1 MRNGKGMIG
10 KPVVAYDSGEEFK
23 TIIDLIFDQESNQ
36 LLGFLVDEGGWFSNA
51 LVLPLTNVQAIGAD
65 AVIVAARDTID
76 SASEFPAM
84 QRILERDNI
93 LKGTRIM
100 TIDGRDLG
108 TMTDLY
114 FDDTTGA
121 IEGYEVSGGLF
132 ADAYSGRSFVPAPDT
147 LKIGEDI
154 AFVPSETADLMQEQV
169 GGIRGAMQTAGGKV
183 QEMAQFTGDKA
194 QEAAQFTGEKFHE
207 ATQFT
212 GEKFH
217 EATQF
222 TGEKFHEATQ
232 FAGTSITNAV
242 VNPEEQEAFVLG
254 KVSQVTIET
263 TDGITLIREGQIVTQ
278 SQILSARHCNMM
290 DNLYHATGGSV
301 KDRLGERLT
310 GAVGGIG
317 ANIGIDQALGH
328 RVSKMIFTTE
338 GSVVAVEGQIVT
350 PRVIERAKTN
360 HQEQALLEAVG
371 LTTGDALR
379 VTGSNVGQQVK
390 DGAKGLWEQV
400 KETASN
406 LQDHGT
412 QAIEDRRIQGAL
424 GRPVTR
430 VILDRHD
437 EVILNVGEL
446 ITHQA
451 IAVSREA
458 DVLEV
463 LLDSVYTE
471 KPNLSLSDLRAP
483 ESGKA
488 ALT

>member
-10 KPVVAYDSGEEFK
+10 KSVVAYDSGEEVQ
-23 TIIDLIFDQESNQ
+23 TIIDLIFDQENNQ

-51 LVLPLTNVQAIGAD
+51 LVLPLTNVQSIGAD
-65 AVIVAARDTID
+65 AVIVASRDAID
-76 SASEFPAM
+76 SASEFPTI
-84 QRILERDNI
+84 QSILEKSNT

-100 TIDGRDLG
+100 TIDGRNLG
-108 TMTDLY
+108 TMIDLY

-121 IEGYEVSGGLF
+121 IEGYEVSGGIF

-147 LKIGEDI
+147 LKIGEEI
-154 AFVPSETADLMQEQV
+154 AFVPSETADLMQEQI
-169 GGIRGAMQTAGGKV
+169 GGIRGVMQTAGGKV
-183 QEMAQFTGDKA
+183 QEMAQFTG
-194 QEAAQFTGEKFHE
+194 EKF
-207 ATQFT
+207 Q
-212 GEKFH
+212 
-217 EATQF
+217 
-222 TGEKFHEATQ
+222 EATQ
-232 FAGTSITNAV
+232 FAGTSITNIV

-278 SQILSARHCNMM
+278 SHILAARNCNMV
-290 DNLYHATGGSV
+290 DDLYRATGGSV
-301 KDRLGERLT
+301 PDRLGERLT
-310 GAVGGIG
+310 GVVTGMG
-317 ANIGIDQALGH
+317 ANIGIDQALGR
-328 RVSKMIFTTE
+328 RVNKMIFTTE

-360 HQEQALLEAVG
+360 HEEKALLEAVG

-412 QAIEDRRIQGAL
+412 QAIEDKRINGAL

-458 DVLEV
+458 DVLEI

-471 KPNLSLSDLRAP
+471 KPNLSLDDLRAP

>member
-23 TIIDLIFDQESNQ
+23 TIIDLIFDQDSNQ

-65 AVIVAARDTID
+65 AIIVATRDAIN
-76 SASEFPAM
+76 SAGEFPAM

-114 FDDTTGA
+114 FDDATGA
-121 IEGYEVSGGLF
+121 IEGYEVSGGIF

-183 QEMAQFTGDKA
+183 QEMAHFTGEKA
-194 QEAAQFTGEKFHE
+194 QEAAQFTGEKFQE
-207 ATQFT
+207 ATQY
-212 GEKFH
+212 
-217 EATQF
+217 
-222 TGEKFHEATQ
+222 
-232 FAGTSITNAV
+232 AGTSLTNV
-242 VNPEEQEAFVLG
+242 VVSPEEQEAFVLG

-263 TDGITLIREGQIVTQ
+263 TDGIILIREGQIVTQ
-278 SQILSARHCNMM
+278 SQILSARNCKMM

-310 GAVGGIG
+310 GAVTGMG
-317 ANIGIDQALGH
+317 ANIGIEQALGH
-328 RVSKMIFTTE
+328 RVSKMIFTNE

-371 LTTGDALR
+371 LTTGNALR

-406 LQDHGT
+406 LQEHGT

-430 VILDRHD
+430 VILDRQD

-451 IAVSREA
+451 IAISREA
-458 DVLEV
+458 NVLEV
-463 LLDSVYTE
+463 LLDSVYTD

-483 ESGKA
+483 DAGKA

>member
-10 KPVVAYDSGEEFK
+10 KPIVAYDSGEEFK
-23 TIIDLIFDQESNQ
+23 TIVDLVFDQERNQ
-36 LLGFLVDEGGWFSNA
+36 LLGFLVDESGWFSDA
-51 LVLPLTNVQAIGAD
+51 LVLPLTNIQAIGAD
-65 AVIVAARDTID
+65 AVIVASRDAVD
-76 SASEFPAM
+76 SAREFPPI
-84 QRILERDNI
+84 QNILERDNI

-100 TIDGRDLG
+100 TLDGRDLG
-108 TMTDLY
+108 TMVDLY
-114 FDDTTGA
+114 FDDTSGA
-121 IEGYEVSGGLF
+121 IEGYEVSGGIF

-169 GGIRGAMQTAGGKV
+169 GGIRGAMQTASEKV
-183 QEMAQFTGDKA
+183 QEMAQITGEKA
-194 QEAAQFTGEKFHE
+194 QEAAQFTGEKAKE
-207 ATQFT
+207 AAQFT
-212 GEKFH
+212 GEKLQ
-217 EATQF
+217 EATQY
-222 TGEKFHEATQ
+222 
-232 FAGTSITNAV
+232 AGTSFTNAV

-254 KVSQVTIET
+254 KVAQKTIQT
-263 TDGITLIREGQIVTQ
+263 NGIALIQEGQVVTQ
-278 SQILSARHCNMM
+278 SHILAARNCNMTS
-290 DNLYHATGGSV
+290 DLYEATGG
-301 KDRLGERLT
+301 KATDRLGEKLT
-310 GAVGGIG
+310 GAVTGMG
-317 ANIGIDQALGH
+317 ANIGIDQAQGR
-328 RVSKMIFTTE
+328 RVNKMIFTPE

-350 PRVIERAKTN
+350 PRVIERAKTH

-390 DGAKGLWEQV
+390 EGAKGLWEQV

-412 QAIEDRRIQGAL
+412 QAIEDKRIKGAL

-430 VILDRHD
+430 VILDRND

-451 IAVSREA
+451 IAVSRDA

-471 KPNLSLSDLRAP
+471 TPTLSLNELRAP

-488 ALT
+488 ALS

>member
-23 TIIDLIFDQESNQ
+23 TIVDLVFDQESNQ
-36 LLGFLVDEGGWFSNA
+36 LLGFLVDEGGWFRNA
-51 LVLPLTNVQAIGAD
+51 LVLPLSNIRAIGID
-65 AVIVAARDTID
+65 AVIVASRDTVD
-76 SASEFPAM
+76 SASKFPKM
-84 QRILERDNI
+84 QNILERDNT

-100 TIDGRDLG
+100 TLDGRDLG
-108 TMTDLY
+108 TMVDLY
-114 FDDTTGA
+114 FDDTSGA
-121 IEGYEVSGGLF
+121 IEGYEVSGGIF

-169 GGIRGAMQTAGGKV
+169 GGIKGAMQTASEKV
-183 QEMAQFTGDKA
+183 QELAQVSGEKA
-194 QEAAQFTGEKFHE
+194 QEAAQFTGLKF
-207 ATQFT
+207 Q
-212 GEKFH
+212 
-217 EATQF
+217 
-222 TGEKFHEATQ
+222 EATQ
-232 FAGTSITNAV
+232 FAGTSFTNAV

-254 KVSQVTIET
+254 KVAQKTVET
-263 TDGITLIREGQIVTQ
+263 NGIALIQKGQIVTQ
-278 SQILSARHCNMM
+278 SHILAARNINMTN
-290 DNLYHATGGSV
+290 DLYQAVGGSAT
-301 KDRLGERLT
+301 DRLGERLT
-310 GAVGGIG
+310 GAISGMG
-317 ANIGIDQALGH
+317 ANIGIEQTQGR
-328 RVSKMIFTTE
+328 RVNKMIFTSE

-350 PRVIERAKTN
+350 PRVIERAKTH

-379 VTGSNVGQQVK
+379 GTGSNVGQQVK
-390 DGAKGLWEQV
+390 DSAKGLWEQV

-412 QAIEDRRIQGAL
+412 QAYEDKRIKGAL

-430 VILDRHD
+430 VILDRND

-451 IAVSREA
+451 IAISRDA

-471 KPNLSLSDLRAP
+471 TPTLSLNDLRAP

-488 ALT
+488 ALESI

>member
-10 KPVVAYDSGEEFK
+10 KPVVAYNSGEEFR
-23 TIIDLIFDQESNQ
+23 TIVDLIFDQENNQ

-51 LVLPLTNVQAIGAD
+51 LVLPLTHIQAIGAD
-65 AVIVAARDTID
+65 AVIVADREAI
-76 SASEFPAM
+76 AAAQKFPAI
-84 QRILERDNI
+84 QNILEKDNI

-100 TIDGRDLG
+100 TLDGRDLG
-108 TMTDLY
+108 TMVDLY

-121 IEGYEVSGGLF
+121 IEGYEVSGGIF

-154 AFVPSETADLMQEQV
+154 AFVPSETADLMQEQI
-169 GGIRGAMQTAGGKV
+169 GGIRGAMQTASGKV
-183 QEMAQFTGDKA
+183 QEMAQFTGEKA
-194 QEAAQFTGEKFHE
+194 QEAAQFTGEKFQE
-207 ATQFT
+207 ATT
-212 GEKFH
+212 
-217 EATQF
+217 
-222 TGEKFHEATQ
+222 
-232 FAGTSITNAV
+232 FAVTSFTNAV
-242 VNPEEQEAFVLG
+242 VDPEEQEAFVLG
-254 KVSQVTIET
+254 KIAQKTLET
-263 TDGITLIREGQIVTQ
+263 TDGITLIHEGQVVN
-278 SQILSARHCNMM
+278 SSHILAARNLNMTN
-290 DNLYHATGGSV
+290 DLYHATGGRATE
-301 KDRLGERLT
+301 RLGERLSSAVT
-310 GAVGGIG
+310 GMG
-317 ANIGIDQALGH
+317 ANIGIEQAQGR
-328 RVSKMIFTTE
+328 RVNKMIFTDE

-350 PRVIERAKTN
+350 AKVIERAKAH

-406 LQDHGT
+406 LQDQGT
-412 QAIEDRRIQGAL
+412 HAIEEKRIKGAL

-430 VILDRHD
+430 VILDRQD

-451 IAVSREA
+451 IAISREA

-471 KPNLSLSDLRAP
+471 TPILSLDDLRAP

-488 ALT
+488 ALN

>member
-10 KPVVAYDSGEEFK
+10 KPVVAYDSGEEFR
-23 TIIDLIFDQESNQ
+23 TIVDLIFDQENNQ

-51 LVLPLTNVQAIGAD
+51 LVLPLINIQAIGAD
-65 AVIVAARDTID
+65 AVIVASRDAID
-76 SASEFPAM
+76 SATQFPEI
-84 QRILERDNI
+84 QSILERDNI

-100 TIDGRDLG
+100 TLDGRDLG
-108 TMTDLY
+108 TMVDLY
-114 FDDTTGA
+114 FDDTSGA
-121 IEGYEVSGGLF
+121 IEGYEVSGGIF

-154 AFVPSETADLMQEQV
+154 AFVPSETADLMEEQV
-169 GGIRGAMQTAGGKV
+169 GGIRGAMQTASGKV
-183 QEMAQFTGDKA
+183 QEMAQFTGEKA
-194 QEAAQFTGEKFHE
+194 QEAAQFTGEKFQE
-207 ATQFT
+207 ATT
-212 GEKFH
+212 
-217 EATQF
+217 
-222 TGEKFHEATQ
+222 
-232 FAGTSITNAV
+232 FAGTSFTNAV
-242 VNPEEQEAFVLG
+242 VDPEEQETFVLG
-254 KVSQVTIET
+254 KAAQKTVET
-263 TDGITLIREGQIVTQ
+263 TDGITLIHEGQVV
-278 SQILSARHCNMM
+278 SSSHILAARNLNMT
-290 DNLYHATGGSV
+290 NELYHATGGRV
-301 KDRLGERLT
+301 TDRLGERLS
-310 GAVGGIG
+310 GAVTGLG
-317 ANIGIDQALGH
+317 ANIGIEQSQGR
-328 RVSKMIFTTE
+328 RVNRMIFTPE

-350 PRVIERAKTN
+350 PRVIERAKAH

-379 VTGSNVGQQVK
+379 VTSSNVGQQVK

-406 LQDHGT
+406 LQEQGT
-412 QAIEDRRIQGAL
+412 QAIEDKRIKGAL

-430 VILDRHD
+430 VILDRND

-451 IAVSREA
+451 IAISREA

-471 KPNLSLSDLRAP
+471 TPNLSLDDLRAP

-488 ALT
+488 ALN